1 MRIITYSTPAKVIL
15 SGEHAV
21 VYGKPALVCG
31 INLRLKFS
39 LWEQDRKVED
49 KNIILISQIVKKY
62 LKKAKIDFI
71 DKKFNYQVESQIP
84 IGQGLGSS
92 AAFSVATAASF
103 LKFYSGKDFAK
114 DEINQ
119 VAYQIEK
126 HFHQNPSGADN
137 TTSCFGGLI
146 YFRKEFDFLK
156 NINILD
162 FKLPKNLTDKLFLID
177 SGKAEEKT
185 AEMVMIVKE
194 NYQKNSAFFDEV
206 FCDIEKVTKTMVLA
220 IKNQDIDLFAKC
232 ILDNEILLEIL
243 GVVSKKTKNLLK
255 QLERFGIGKITG
267 AGGKNKGSG
276 FLLFLAKKEDALVK
290 FLQKEKINFLK
301 LSLDNKG
308 VYEQS

>member
-1 MRIITYSTPAKVIL
+1 MKIITYSAPAKVIL

-21 VYGKPALVCG
+21 VYGRPALVCS

-39 LWEQDRKVED
+39 LWEKEEKIED

-62 LKKAKIDFI
+62 LKETGIDFI
-71 DKKFNYQVESQIP
+71 DKKFNYQIESQIP
-84 IGQGLGSS
+84 VGQGLGSS
-92 AAFSVATAASF
+92 AAFSVVTAAAF
-103 LKFYSGKDFAK
+103 LKFYSSKNFSK
-114 DEINQ
+114 NEINQ
-119 VAYQIEK
+119 VAYEIEK
-126 HFHQNPSGADN
+126 YFHQNPSGADN

-156 NINILD
+156 NITILD

-185 AEMVMIVKE
+185 SEMVMMVKK
-194 NYQKNSAFFDEV
+194 NYQENPNFFNQV
-206 FCDIEKVTKTMVLA
+206 FFDIEKVTKTMVLA

-232 ILDNEILLEIL
+232 ILDNEIFLEIL

-255 QLERFGIGKITG
+255 RLEKFGIGKITG

-276 FLLFLAKKEDALVK
+276 FLLFLAKKKDALIK
-290 FLQKEKINFLK
+290 FLQKEKINYFKFQPDWEGLK
-301 LSLDNKG
+301 
-308 VYEQS
+308 